1 MIVGSVC
8 ISHSPL
14 MEANRAQASVESR
27 FEAALSAANNYVDGL
42 APDVTVVFYPD
53 HLNGFLYDL
62 LPPFCVGIE
71 GVSIGDYGTRAGKL
85 DIPQDLAMD
94 LATTLQ
100 AKDFDVAISY
110 RMEVDHGASQPIE
123 LLSAKRDISRII
135 PVFINCAAHPR
146 PSFRR
151 VQMLGRAVGDWA
163 REQSERIL
171 VIGQY
176 LDQIEELAEALD
188 VAADRRDVGPVDQ
201 RNEGAGRDL
210 QILELLHI
218 VQVGRVGE
226 HRANAAATGQRQG
239 AVRQQLGLAV
249 LGGMGHGD
257 YDVVGTG
264 HQIHG
269 TAHAFVEFTGNHP
282 AGDVA
287 CHVHFKRT

>member
-176 LDQIEELAEALD
+176 LDQIED
-188 VAADRRDVGPVDQ
+188 GRPI
-201 RNEGAGRDL
+201 GA
-210 QILELLHI
+210 
-218 VQVGRVGE
+218 
-226 HRANAAATGQRQG
+226 
-239 AVRQQLGLAV
+239 
-249 LGGMGHGD
+249 
-257 YDVVGTG
+257 DVV
-264 HQIHG
+264 
-269 TAHAFVEFTGNHP
+269 
-282 AGDVA
+282 
-287 CHVHFKRT
+287 